1 MKKLAKILGLV
12 VLAVVVL
19 GIGVLFFLTRMF
31 DPNDYKEQIQ
41 QAARD
46 KANVELTLG
55 GDIGWSLFP
64 WLGIELK
71 QVGLAPVEHPEKL
84 LAEVGSMGLGVE
96 VLPLLRKQL
105 RMSDVILDDIR
116 LNLEVDENGVA
127 NWSTIG
133 PQGEA
138 QTSGEA
144 AGQTRAEAE
153 AEAQEHGR
161 LDVAVESVRITNA
174 RVEYVDRRTAQQL
187 VLEDVNLST
196 GALLEN
202 QPFDVSFLGLL
213 ITGQPAMRVRIDL
226 NTVASFDMD
235 KELYR
240 LDGFDL
246 KLDASGDPFN
256 GRAVGMR
263 LQGDSVIDLQQQL
276 AELKQLR
283 LSLADLRATGELS
296 ASQLDSDLQLAG
308 NINVAEFDARA
319 LMHALGQNLPAMAQ
333 ANALSKVALSASLDG
348 DNNSLM
354 LRNLKLLVDGT
365 ELSGSMGL
373 ADIERQALRFE
384 LQGTSLNIDNYLP
397 PPEDKPATAAAAK
410 GGSTSQT
417 APEPWSNEPVL
428 PMETLAGLNVIGSLD
443 LQQVQLTGQTISPF
457 KLAAEAVDGNVRLRQ
472 FEGGVFGGQFA
483 ATAAIGAARVPATL
497 SLNGKLSGMDSLAL
511 QRAYEIPEQF
521 RGRLNL
527 DMDLKTQGNSLR
539 HWINGLNGN
548 VRFDVAEGALL
559 GVNLEQKLCQA
570 IALANREA
578 LSTPHGAENTPFNKL
593 SGSFQIVNGNV
604 NNRDLVAALPGIA
617 AKGNGDI
624 NLPEQRLDYRVGLLL
639 EGDKSD
645 MPDPAC
651 QVNKRYVGIEWPIR
665 CEGYLHNAA
674 KSCGVDTQGVTRIAG
689 QLLRNEAERKIEDKV
704 GEKLEEKLGDQ
715 APAVRDAIRGLFNR

>member
-46 KANVELTLG
+46 QGNVELTLG

-71 QVGLAPVEHPEKL
+71 QVGLAPVEHPEQL
-84 LAEVGSMGLGVE
+84 LAEVGSLGLGVE

-105 RMSDVILDDIR
+105 RMSDVIVDDIR

-138 QTSGEA
+138 QA
-144 AGQTRAEAE
+144 AGDTEDAARAEAE
-153 AEAQEHGR
+153 AEAQQHGR
-161 LDVAVESVRITNA
+161 LDVAVQSVRITNA
-174 RVEYVDRRTAQQL
+174 RIEYTDRRTAQHL
-187 VLEDVNLST
+187 LLEDVNLST

-213 ITGQPAMRVRIDL
+213 VTGQPAMRVRIDL
-226 NTVASFDMD
+226 NTVANFDLD

-319 LMHALGQNLPAMAQ
+319 LLHALGQDLPAMAR

-348 DNNSLM
+348 GSNSLM
-354 LRNLKLLVDGT
+354 LRNMTLLVDGT

-384 LQGTSLNIDNYLP
+384 LRGNSLNIDHYLP
-397 PPEDKPATAAAAK
+397 PAEEKPATAASQ
-410 GGSTSQT
+410 GGSSSQT

-428 PMETLAGLNVIGSLD
+428 PLETLAGLNVNGSLD
-443 LQQVQLTGQTISPF
+443 LQQVQLTGQSIAPF
-457 KLAAEAVDGNVRLRQ
+457 KMALEAANGNLRLKQ

-483 ATAAIGAARVPATL
+483 ATAAISASRSPAAL

-511 QRAYEIPEQF
+511 QRAYEMPEQF

-527 DMDLKTQGNSLR
+527 DMDLKTQGNSQR
-539 HWINGLNGN
+539 QWINGLNGN
-548 VRFDVAEGALL
+548 LRFDVADGALL
-559 GVNLEQKLCQA
+559 GVNLEQQLCQA

-578 LSTPHGAENTPFNKL
+578 LSAPHGSENTPFNKL
-593 SGSFQIVNGNV
+593 GGSFAIVNGNV
-604 NNRDLVAALPGIA
+604 NNRDLIAALPGIA

-624 NLPEQRLDYRVGLLL
+624 NLPEQRLDYRIGLLL

-651 QVNKRYVGIEWPIR
+651 RVNQRYVGIEWPIR